1 VTPARKV
8 LVLSHVEAGKRGCSV
23 DLFVQLS
30 NIFGV
35 SLDLLILGKEQA
47 MSSSVNDRDMLKMDI
62 AELIGSLEAF
72 QRRL

>member
-1 VTPARKV
+1 
-8 LVLSHVEAGKRGCSV
+8 
-23 DLFVQLS
+23 
-30 NIFGV
+30 
-35 SLDLLILGKEQA
+35 